1 MTPCLF
7 QTSIDGFPPDAGSP
21 STKDLTGLSAWRAQP
36 EGQPG
41 FGIDTGDLL
50 AWSNL
55 VFDQEAYEFQ

>member
-1 MTPCLF
+1 MHGIVG
-7 QTSIDGFPPDAGSP
+7 QTWAYAYANDAGR
-21 STKDLTGLSAWRAQP
+21 LLAP
-36 EGQPG
+36 EQCLMPVLCQPG